1 MDTEEALHDYGEI
14 CVRLIN
20 GQSEEEDEYFMPLLR
35 KSLLAD
41 SHVKHLLPD
50 FVRTSRTSEQLNQH
64 LYTNGGSSWAQR
76 RDYVWKALE
85 PAVRAAEGDA
95 DHPLEPLVLAS
106 LDEHIIDDYWRKSL
120 LRCDPD
126 PDGAITAAKNMV
138 EATLKKVLD
147 EEGVAYTKKDDLPNL
162 YGKVCAVLELSPSG
176 YAEEP
181 YKRILGGVVTTVN
194 GLANLRNEFGDA
206 HGRGKSSAPKPL
218 PRHARLAVGE
228 AGTLSMFIAET
239 WNAKKTREVTVSRTS
254 K

>member
-1 MDTEEALHDYGEI
+1 MDIEETLRHYGEL
-14 CVRLIN
+14 CVRVIE
-20 GQSEEEDEYFMPLLR
+20 GKADEFDDDDYLSRLR
-35 KSLLAD
+35 NSLLAD
-41 SHVKHLLPD
+41 ARVKHLLPNYI
-50 FVRTSRTSEQLNQH
+50 RTSRSISQLNQH
-64 LYTNGGSSWAQR
+64 LYTNGGSTWGDR
-76 RDYVWKALE
+76 REYVWGGLE
-85 PAVRAAEGDA
+85 PAVRTAEGDA

-120 LRCDPD
+120 LRCDSD

-162 YGKVCAVLELSPSG
+162 YGKVCAALELSPSG

-239 WNAKKTREVTVSRTS
+239 WNAKKGGLS
-254 K
+254 

>member
-1 MDTEEALHDYGEI
+1 MDTEDLRYYGNL
-14 CVRLIN
+14 CVRLIDRKA
-20 GQSEEEDEYFMPLLR
+20 EEGDTDFYLGDLR

-41 SHVKHLLPD
+41 VRVRHLLPE
-50 FVRTSRTSEQLNQH
+50 FVRTSRTIAQLNQH
-64 LYTNGGSSWAQR
+64 LYTHGGASWGDR
-76 RDYVWKALE
+76 REYVWNALE
-85 PAVRAAEGDA
+85 PAVRSAEGDA

-106 LDEHIIDDYWRKSL
+106 LEERIIDDYWRKAL
-120 LRCDPD
+120 LRCDSD

-138 EATLKKVLD
+138 ESTLKKVLD
-147 EEGVAYTKKDDLPNL
+147 EEGIAYTNRDDLPTL
-162 YGKVCAVLELSPSG
+162 YGKVCAVLQLSPAG

-228 AGTLSMFIAET
+228 AGTLSAFIAET
-239 WNAKKTREVTVSRTS
+239 WNAKKGDGAS
-254 K
+254 